1 MIGRVAPPK
10 ALEEDLEKL
19 VVADP
24 QGKHPLF
31 ETKQKAL
38 MFAAALARWREVER
52 RPVERKGTA
61 IRYDIFQRALDD
73 GYVDALAISA
83 HENDLKVLAPDR
95 DEDRIAVFEQYAQAG
110 LEEMIDRFNRPGDPL
125 EAMLALVEEARAEP
139 TQGLEGIDQ
148 GALRQLLGK

>member
-1 MIGRVAPPK
+1 MTGRVAPPK
-10 ALEEDLEKL
+10 ALEDDLEKL

-38 MFAAALARWREVER
+38 MFAAALARWRDVQR
-52 RPVERKGTA
+52 RTVDRKGIA

-73 GYVDALAISA
+73 GYVDALAIAA

-95 DEDRIAVFEQYAQAG
+95 DEDRITVFEQYAQAG

-139 TQGLEGIDQ
+139 TDGLEGIDA
-148 GALRQLLGK
+148 GALRKLLGE

>member
-10 ALEEDLEKL
+10 ALEDDLEKL

-38 MFAAALARWREVER
+38 MFAAALARWRNVQR
-52 RPVERKGTA
+52 RAVERKGTA

-73 GYVDALAISA
+73 GYLDALAIAA
-83 HENDLKVLAPDR
+83 HESDLRVLAPDR
-95 DEDRIAVFEQYAQAG
+95 DDDRIMVFEEYAQAG
-110 LEEMIDRFNRPGDPL
+110 LEEMIDRYNRPGDPL
-125 EAMLALVEEARAEP
+125 EAMLALVEEARSEP
-139 TQGLEGIDQ
+139 SDGLEGIDA
-148 GALRQLLGK
+148 GALRKLLGE